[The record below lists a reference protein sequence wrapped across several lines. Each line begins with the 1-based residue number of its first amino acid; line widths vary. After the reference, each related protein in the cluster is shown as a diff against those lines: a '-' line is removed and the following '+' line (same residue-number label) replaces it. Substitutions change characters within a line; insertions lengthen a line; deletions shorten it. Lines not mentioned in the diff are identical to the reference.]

1 MSKEK
6 LIFSVL
12 NRGQSHQ
19 TSTIYQKLW
28 NIHMK
33 LVRRWRTIDSPQ
45 KFKNTKISSNS
56 KSTAGSSKMEKS
68 GKKWKKVENSG
79 KKWKKVEKVEFENE
93 DEIG

>member
-1 MSKEK
+1 
-6 LIFSVL
+6 
-12 NRGQSHQ
+12 
-19 TSTIYQKLW
+19 
-28 NIHMK
+28 MK
-33 LVRRWRTIDSPQ
+33 LVRKWRTIDSPE
-45 KFKNTKISSNS
+45 KFKKTKISSNS